1 MKILTIVLA
10 ILLALPVFGQRRSR
24 GDETVVPTFQ
34 EGITYA
40 LPRTGLRIKVKAVKE
55 TFEPGPYA
63 SFAEQLLGI
72 TDAKNRASVNWF
84 IDEVNLETFAEPDP
98 NQVYKAMGDAA
109 FLVNLTADGVL
120 AGINSGASSNALNP
134 VKTNNLSGT
143 PQKDDYFSFAHFNHT
158 PIYTPGDSTNNFR
171 PTRVSIERKAA
182 EAAERILECRIT
194 RYHMVAGLMD
204 EFHPDGEAYKVSL
217 KELKQIEENYLSLF
231 VGRTTYHSEKF
242 SFDFVPTSSA
252 ERGEVIFR
260 FSEESGVL
268 PSSDLSGKPVTV
280 RVEPE
285 KELVSKFS
293 GLSGSENPAA
303 GESGVYYRMPVV
315 VDISLIYE
323 LKTIAKART
332 ALAQFGQVATVP
344 EELLFGEYAI
354 EFHPETGAVKSVSK
368 ID

>member
-1 MKILTIVLA
+1 MKILTILLA

-34 EGITYA
+34 EGISYA

-55 TFEPGPYA
+55 FFEPGPYA

-72 TDAKNRASVNWF
+72 TDAKNRVSVNWF

-109 FLVNLTADGVL
+109 FLVNLTADGIL
-120 AGINSGASSNALNP
+120 AGINSGASANKLQMFR
-134 VKTNNLSGT
+134 TNNMNGSPEKTEG
-143 PQKDDYFSFAHFNHT
+143 FSFAHFNHS
-158 PIYTPGDSTNNFR
+158 PVYMPGDSANNFR

-182 EAAERILECRIT
+182 EAAERILECRMA

-204 EFHPDGEAYKVSL
+204 EFHPDGAAYKASL
-217 KELKQIEENYLSLF
+217 NELKQIEKNYLSLF

-252 ERGEVIFR
+252 ERGEVVFR
-260 FSEESGVL
+260 FAEDAGVL
-268 PSSDLSGKPVTV
+268 PASDLSGKPVTV

-293 GLSGSENPAA
+293 ELAGSENPVA

-323 LKTIAKART
+323 LKTIATART
-332 ALAQFGQVATVP
+332 VMAQFGQVAPVP

-354 EFHPETGAVKSVSK
+354 EFFPETGAVKSVSK
-368 ID
+368 K

>member
-10 ILLALPVFGQRRSR
+10 ILLTMPVFGQRRSR

-72 TDAKNRASVNWF
+72 TGAKNRASVNWF

-98 NQVYKAMGDAA
+98 NQVYKAMGYAA
-109 FLVNLTADGVL
+109 FMVGLTPDGIL
-120 AGINSGASSNALNP
+120 AGINAETSGNKMKSVKSNNMNESP
-134 VKTNNLSGT
+134 GKNDG
-143 PQKDDYFSFAHFNHT
+143 FSFAHINHT
-158 PIYTPGDSTNNFR
+158 PVYASGDSTNNFR

-182 EAAERILECRIT
+182 EAAERILECRMA

-204 EFHPDGEAYKVSL
+204 EFHPDGAAYKASL
-217 KELKQIEENYLSLF
+217 NELKQIEKNYLSLF

-252 ERGEVIFR
+252 ERGEVVFR
-260 FSEESGVL
+260 FSEDAGVL
-268 PSSDLSGKPVTV
+268 PVSDLSGKPVTV
-280 RVEPE
+280 RIEPE
-285 KELVSKFS
+285 KELISKFS
-293 GLSGSENPAA
+293 GLAGSENPAA
-303 GESGVYYRMPVV
+303 GESGVYYRMPAVV
-315 VDISLIYE
+315 NISLIYE
-323 LKTIAKART
+323 LKTITTART
-332 ALAQFGQVATVP
+332 IMAQFGQVAPVP
-344 EELLFGEYAI
+344 EELLFGDYAI
-354 EFHPETGAVKSVSK
+354 EFFPETGAVKSVSK
-368 ID
+368 N